1 MNSNGNNSERGKAV
15 PEKGKPLESLIS
27 APLIPLNDYKIYRYR
42 WVILA
47 VFMFAAAI
55 NQMLWI
61 TFAPITSVA
70 VDFYQVSDFQIG
82 LLSMCFMIVYIVIS
96 IPASWVIDTYGIRKG
111 VGIGVALTGLFGIMR
126 GLTSDNYT
134 LVLIAQ
140 IGIAIGQPFILNAV
154 TKLAARWFPI
164 QERATASGLGTLSM
178 YIGILAGMIL
188 TPFVVIHSGIAGTLM
203 LYGIIS
209 LLSVVLFFFLMKERP
224 DTPPCPPE
232 QEERLLV
239 MEGLKNILHNRNFI
253 RLMIIFFIGFGVFNS
268 VTTWI
273 ENILQPRGFTVTQAG
288 IAGGIMIAGGI
299 LGAFILPVFSD
310 RYKKRTPFIKL
321 ALTGT
326 ILGLLGITFA
336 NDYWLLIV
344 SSFTMGFFLLS
355 AGPIGFQYGAE
366 VAFPASEGMSNGLLI
381 LMGQI
386 SGIIFIIGMDA
397 LKSPVTGSMMLSLI
411 ILIAFMCL
419 SLIFSLRLKE
429 SDLLSAKK

>member
-1 MNSNGNNSERGKAV
+1 MSERD
-15 PEKGKPLESLIS
+15 KPSESLIS
-27 APLIPLNDYKIYRYR
+27 EPLIPPNNYKVYRYR

-47 VFMFAAAI
+47 VYMFAAAI

-70 VDFYQVSDFQIG
+70 VDFYRVSDFQIG
-82 LLSMCFMIVYIVIS
+82 LLSMCFMIVYIVVS
-96 IPASWVIDTYGIRKG
+96 IPASWIIDTYGIRMG
-111 VGIGVALTGLFGIMR
+111 VGIGVTLTGLFGMMR
-126 GLTSDNYT
+126 GLLSDQYT

-140 IGIAIGQPFILNAV
+140 IGIAVGQPFILNAV

-178 YIGILAGMIL
+178 YIGILAGLIL
-188 TPFVVIHSGIAGTLM
+188 TPFVVIHSGMSGSLM

-209 LLSVVLFFFLMKERP
+209 MFSIVLFFILMKEQP
-224 DTPPCPPE
+224 ETPPCPPE

-299 LGAFILPVFSD
+299 LGAFILPIFSD
-310 RYKKRTPFIKL
+310 RYKKRAPFIKL
-321 ALTGT
+321 ALAGT
-326 ILGLLGITFA
+326 VLGLIGITFA
-336 NDYWLLIV
+336 TDYWLLIV

-397 LKSPVTGSMMLSLI
+397 VKSPVTGSMMLSLI
-411 ILIAFMCL
+411 ILIALMCL

>member
-1 MNSNGNNSERGKAV
+1 M
-15 PEKGKPLESLIS
+15 
-27 APLIPLNDYKIYRYR
+27 
-42 WVILA
+42 
-47 VFMFAAAI
+47 
-55 NQMLWI
+55 
-61 TFAPITSVA
+61 
-70 VDFYQVSDFQIG
+70 
-82 LLSMCFMIVYIVIS
+82 
-96 IPASWVIDTYGIRKG
+96 
-111 VGIGVALTGLFGIMR
+111 MR
-126 GLTSDNYT
+126 GLTSDHYT

-140 IGIAIGQPFILNAV
+140 IGIAVGQPFILNAV

-209 LLSVVLFFFLMKERP
+209 LFSIVLFFFLMKERP
-224 DTPPCPPE
+224 ETPPCPPE

-321 ALTGT
+321 ALAGT
-326 ILGLLGITFA
+326 VFGLLGITFA
-336 NDYWLLIV
+336 TDYWLLIV
-344 SSFTMGFFLLS
+344 SSFAMGFFLLS

-397 LKSPVTGSMMLSLI
+397 LKSPVTGSMILSLI
-411 ILIAFMCL
+411 FLIALMCL

>member
-1 MNSNGNNSERGKAV
+1 MESNGNVNH
-15 PEKGKPLESLIS
+15 
-27 APLIPLNDYKIYRYR
+27 YKVYNYR

-55 NQMLWI
+55 NQLLWI

-96 IPASWVIDTYGIRKG
+96 IPASWVIDTYGIRMG
-111 VGIGVALTGLFGIMR
+111 VGIGVALTGLFGMMR
-126 GLTSDNYT
+126 GLASQNYT

-140 IGIAIGQPFILNAV
+140 IGIAFGQPFILNAV
-154 TKLAARWFPI
+154 TKLAARWFPLH
-164 QERATASGLGTLSM
+164 ERATASGLGTLSM
-178 YIGILAGMIL
+178 YLGIVVGMIL
-188 TPFVVIHSGIAGTLM
+188 TPFMVIHSGMKGTLM

-209 LLSVVLFFFLMKERP
+209 LLSVLLFFFLIKERP
-224 DTPPCPPE
+224 KTPPCSAE
-232 QEERLLV
+232 QEERSLV
-239 MEGLKNILHNRNFI
+239 MEGLKSMLHNRNFI
-253 RLMIIFFIGFGVFNS
+253 WLLIIFFIGFGVFNS

-273 ENILQPRGFTVTQAG
+273 ENIVKPRGFTVTQAG
-288 IAGGIMIAGGI
+288 IAGGLMIAGGI
-299 LGAFILPVFSD
+299 LGAFILPIFSD

-321 ALTGT
+321 ALAGT
-326 ILGLLGITFA
+326 ILGLFGITFA
-336 NDYWLLIV
+336 SNYWLLLS

-366 VAFPASEGMSNGLLI
+366 IAFPAPEGMSNGLLI

-386 SGIIFIIGMDA
+386 SGVIFIIGMDA
-397 LKSPVTGSMMLSLI
+397 LKSPATGSMVLSLI
-411 ILIAFMCL
+411 LLLALMCL

-429 SDLLSAKK
+429 SDLLSADKKS

>member
-1 MNSNGNNSERGKAV
+1 MNSNEKTGERGK
-15 PEKGKPLESLIS
+15 PISEKGKPSESFIS
-27 APLIPLNDYKIYRYR
+27 APSIPLNDYKIYRYR

-47 VFMFAAAI
+47 VFMFAAAV

-70 VDFYQVSDFQIG
+70 VDFYHVSDFQIG
-82 LLSMCFMIVYIVIS
+82 LLSMCFMIVYILVS
-96 IPASWVIDTYGIRKG
+96 IPASWIIDTYGMRMG
-111 VGIGVALTGLFGIMR
+111 VGIGVALTGLFGMMR
-126 GLTSDNYT
+126 GLTSDHYT
-134 LVLIAQ
+134 GVLIAQ
-140 IGIAIGQPFILNAV
+140 IGIAVGQPFILNAV

-164 QERATASGLGTLSM
+164 GERATASGLGTLSM

-209 LLSVVLFFFLMKERP
+209 LFSIVLFFFLMKERP
-224 DTPPCPPE
+224 ETPPCPPE

-321 ALTGT
+321 ALAGT
-326 ILGLLGITFA
+326 VFGLLGITFA
-336 NDYWLLIV
+336 TDYWLLIV
-344 SSFTMGFFLLS
+344 SSFAMGFFLLS

-397 LKSPVTGSMMLSLI
+397 LKSPVTGSMILSLI
-411 ILIAFMCL
+411 FLIALMCL